1 MREEERQRHE
11 THTNKLEGFVKDLQK
26 ENKKHEEEVEKALKI
41 HRANE
46 FLSQKNEEFKG

>member
-1 MREEERQRHE
+1 V
-11 THTNKLEGFVKDLQK
+11 FVKDLQK

-46 FLSQKNEEFKG
+46 FLIQKNEEFKG